1 MLLGHEPTVA
11 RAAWPTVDPTLLVED
26 LVTCV
31 VQIAGKIKDK
41 LQVSPDISQAELEA
55 LALASSEIVEALKDQ
70 EIRMV
75 VVRAPKLVNIVLK

>member
-26 LVTCV
+26 SVTCV
-31 VQIAGKIKDK
+31 VQIGGKIRDK

-55 LALASSEIVEALKDQ
+55 LAMASTEIIDALKGQ